1 MSDEYTDPSGN
12 TAQFQAF
19 ANRVEEPA
27 PAKGT
32 PVGLLVG
39 IGAAVIVVVAVL
51 AYLVLS

>member
-12 TAQFQAF
+12 TAQFRAF
-19 ANRVEEPA
+19 VHRAEEPA

-32 PVGLLVG
+32 PVAMLVG
-39 IGAAVIVVVAVL
+39 VAAVVVVLAVVT